1 MKKRLMIIVGPIL
14 VLVLGGCAT
23 PDQRVAQLQT
33 ENQSLMNQTKEQEQ
47 QIATL
52 TIDKQY
58 LTTVV
63 RRGYKKNERHN
74 FNMMWNVSY

>member
-1 MKKRLMIIVGPIL
+1 MTG
-14 VLVLGGCAT
+14 
-23 PDQRVAQLQT
+23 
-33 ENQSLMNQTKEQEQ
+33 
-47 QIATL
+47 
-52 TIDKQY
+52 Y